1 MAEEEFQER
10 SSVKTETEKEQSV
23 VEQETVKDPVIIES
37 EDVTEET
44 EPDYMQME
52 VKNPRIGKV
61 LKLEEEA
68 KRQNELEQLRSKR
81 IRQQQEYINQMID
94 SVEANLKNTKEEQK
108 LNEEFERH
116 IRTEVYRMHGIS
128 EDKLQGMEERR
139 NAWYQGAA
147 FALFFLSL
155 VLVAVCGILHGFDSE
170 LCIFMAF
177 YTAIEGTLLSNG
189 RKQAAFFEVLIRVL
203 YLLLYPVML
212 TVFVCYELKF
222 EEYHVLVPIFVIAG
236 MVVLMLGAVSYF
248 VYDPY
253 RVDKRNRKKANSY
266 IKEMEKAALKEVRLK
281 EKAFGKL
288 QRKNEKNAEKEK
300 VRKEKEEQKLEKRK
314 MRKEKLSAWWTGIRH
329 KNKKAEQSDG
339 ENRTEEMPETKQ
351 SDEMQENMTEAKM
364 QDEEPEN
371 MPETKTSDEVPKNMP
386 KEKMQDEILADMS
399 EDKKENI

>member
-1 MAEEEFQER
+1 MAEEEFQEQ
-10 SSVKTETEKEQSV
+10 SSVKTETEKEQSAV
-23 VEQETVKDPVIIES
+23 GRETVKEQITVEKKKAKEQSATEKEKVNVENVMEQVEDPVIIES
-37 EDVTEET
+37 EDVKMET
-44 EPDYMQME
+44 EPDYTQME

-81 IRQQQEYINQMID
+81 IRQQQEYINRMID

-155 VLVAVCGILHGFDSE
+155 ILVAVCGVLHGFGSE

-189 RKQAAFFEVLIRVL
+189 RKQAAFFEVLIKIL

-222 EEYHVLVPIFVIAG
+222 KEYDMLVPIFVIAG
-236 MVVLMLGAVSYF
+236 VVVLMLGAISYF
-248 VYDPY
+248 AYDPY

-281 EKAFGKL
+281 EKALEKL
-288 QRKNEKNAEKEK
+288 QRKNEKKAQREKA
-300 VRKEKEEQKLEKRK
+300 RKEKEEERRKKREARKTGREAARQKSEQEQPAEKIIGWW
-314 MRKEKLSAWWTGIRH
+314 EKIRH
-329 KNKKAEQSDG
+329 KNEKKTESEVKEQ
-339 ENRTEEMPETKQ
+339 
-351 SDEMQENMTEAKM
+351 MTENIAK
-364 QDEEPEN
+364 D
-371 MPETKTSDEVPKNMP
+371 KN
-386 KEKMQDEILADMS
+386 ESAE
-399 EDKKENI
+399 

>member
-155 VLVAVCGILHGFDSE
+155 ILVAVCGVLHGFGSE

-189 RKQAAFFEVLIRVL
+189 RKQAAFFEVLIKAL

-222 EEYHVLVPIFVIAG
+222 KEYDMLVPIFVIAG
-236 MVVLMLGAVSYF
+236 VVVLMLGAVSYF
-248 VYDPY
+248 AYDPY

-281 EKAFGKL
+281 EKAFEKL
-288 QRKNEKNAEKEK
+288 QRKNEKKAQREKA
-300 VRKEKEEQKLEKRK
+300 RKEKEEERRKKREARKAEREAARQKSEQEQPAEKIIGWW
-314 MRKEKLSAWWTGIRH
+314 EKIRH
-329 KNKKAEQSDG
+329 KNEKKTESEVKEQ
-339 ENRTEEMPETKQ
+339 M
-351 SDEMQENMTEAKM
+351 A
-364 QDEEPEN
+364 
-371 MPETKTSDEVPKNMP
+371 
-386 KEKMQDEILADMS
+386 
-399 EDKKENI
+399 ENIAKDKNESAE